1 MKTRLLLLCALMGVL
16 VACDKNA
23 NEPQQVAFRKG
34 QQVTLRVDA
43 SLNQDVQAP
52 RRVSGTIAS
61 DGALDFAWEEGDEI
75 QVIVGGTPA
84 TFTMTRFDGASA
96 EFTGAMPA
104 DGESFDV
111 TYTPAN
117 APTAEQI
124 KQQTAASLEEVQT
137 INKKYFSLEAKDCQL
152 SNNISLHWI
161 YSAVK
166 VNLTCNDMNGVNV
179 RAFRIVRSGTSNE
192 GGIFLIFNEE
202 QQMFYQ
208 DTKSLYIIINDF
220 SYSSSV
226 WGIYV
231 SNQDNFD
238 EKTYILGENN
248 FKNLNQFVNG
258 QIYNL
263 PILTLKTP
271 EEDSGDIE
279 YD

>member
-1 MKTRLLLLCALMGVL
+1 MKTKLLLLCALMGVL

-75 QVIVGGTPA
+75 KVIVGGTPA
-84 TFTMTRFDGASA
+84 TFTMTRFNGASA

-104 DGESFDV
+104 DGVSFEV

-117 APTAEQI
+117 APTATEI
-124 KQQTAASLEEVQT
+124 KNQTAANFEEVQT
-137 INKKYFSLEAKDCQL
+137 INKKYFSLEAKNCQL
-152 SNNISLHWI
+152 GNNISLHWI

-166 VNLTCNDMNGVNV
+166 VNLKCDEGDGLE
-179 RAFRIVRSGTSNE
+179 AQSCRIVPSGTDYARAIS
-192 GGIFLIFNEE
+192 LIFDEG
-202 QQMFYQ
+202 QQMSYQ
-208 DTKSLYIIINDF
+208 ETKSLYIIINDF
-220 SYSSSV
+220 TYSSTV
-226 WGIYV
+226 WTIQV
-231 SNQDNFD
+231 SDCNNFD
-238 EKTYILGENN
+238 QTAKILGEGW
-248 FKNLNQFVNG
+248 FKDLRQFASG

-271 EEDSGDIE
+271 EEDQPSEWD
-279 YD
+279 

>member
-34 QQVTLRVDA
+34 QQVTLRVNA

-84 TFTMTRFDGASA
+84 TFTMTSFTGASA

-137 INKKYFSLEAKDCQL
+137 IDKKYFSLEAKNCQL
-152 SNNISLHWI
+152 GNNISLRWI
-161 YSAVK
+161 YSAIK
-166 VNLTCNDMNGVNV
+166 VSMQADGFPIDIKLIRIMSSDAATTASVLCFDHLQEVGVEETYV
-179 RAFRIVRSGTSNE
+179 YIV
-192 GGIFLIFNEE
+192 
-202 QQMFYQ
+202 
-208 DTKSLYIIINDF
+208 INDF
-220 SYSSSV
+220 TALTGAT
-226 WGIYV
+226 WGCGVYNDDKV
-231 SNQDNFD
+231 LSGD
-238 EKTYILGENN
+238 ESPFYICGEKN
-248 FKNLNQFVNG
+248 FKNLNQFEAGNIYVLPTMTV
-258 QIYNL
+258 QIV
-263 PILTLKTP
+263 
-271 EEDSGDIE
+271 
-279 YD
+279 YDPD

>member
-1 MKTRLLLLCALMGVL
+1 MKTKLLLLCALMGVL

-61 DGALDFAWEEGDEI
+61 DGALDFAWEEGDKI
-75 QVIVGGTPA
+75 QVIVGDNST
-84 TFTMTRFDGASA
+84 TFTMTRFNGKSA
-96 EFTGAMPA
+96 EFTGDMPA
-104 DGESFDV
+104 DGASFDV

-117 APTAEQI
+117 APTATEI
-124 KQQTAASLEEVQT
+124 KNQTAANFEEVQT
-137 INKKYFSLEAKDCQL
+137 IDKKYFSLEAKNCQL
-152 SNNISLHWI
+152 GNNISLRWI

-166 VNLTCNDMNGVNV
+166 VNLKCNDENGVDV
-179 RAFRIVRSGTSNE
+179 QAFRIVPSGSVYDRV
-192 GGIFLIFNEE
+192 ISLIFNEG
-202 QQMFYQ
+202 QHMSNQ

-220 SYSSSV
+220 TYSGTV
-226 WGIYV
+226 WTIQV
-231 SNQDNFD
+231 SNQDNFS
-238 EKTYILGENN
+238 KQTYILGENH
-248 FKNLNQFVNG
+248 FKNLNQFVKG

-271 EEDSGDIE
+271 EEEEISEFD
-279 YD
+279 